1 MNLGT
6 KIPKYTKSNT
16 EEGSQQHQHSRD
28 RFMPDEVKRTEQQ
41 ERRFSILQ
49 EMTEHIMFIKR
60 KQQLGNKNQ
69 QKGAIAKQ
77 LKNNIIQ

>member
-1 MNLGT
+1 ML
-6 KIPKYTKSNT
+6 
-16 EEGSQQHQHSRD
+16 
-28 RFMPDEVKRTEQQ
+28 DEVKRTEQQ
-41 ERRFSILQ
+41 ERHFSILQ